1 MALSITQQRE
11 NLKNHFETLVSMLDE
26 GSLKTAIVKWLDSFG
41 CHNEGE
47 TTKEIAQAVIDEL
60 GNAKLAGKAAEEVAY
75 LLAHKEHIAKKTVW
89 CIGGDGWAY
98 DIGYGGLDHVLA
110 TTENFN
116 VLVIDNEVYAN
127 TGGQSSKATP
137 KVLSHSSLLLAV
149 GQTRKTLV
157 AS

>member
-1 MALSITQQRE
+1 
-11 NLKNHFETLVSMLDE
+11 MLDE

-110 TTENFN
+110 TTETSTFSLSITKYMPIQA
-116 VLVIDNEVYAN
+116 VSPRRLRR
-127 TGGQSSKATP
+127 